1 MIYYKSQEEIELVR
15 QSALLVSKTL
25 AEVAKVID
33 EGVTGLQLDAIAEA
47 FIKDHGGTP
56 VFKGYKGTKS
66 NFPNSL
72 CISINEAVVHGIPNS
87 EPFESG
93 AIVSVDCGVKLN
105 GFIGDSAYTFKIG
118 AVDPEADQLLEAT
131 KKALYLGIEQAV
143 VGNRL
148 GDISSTIQNYV
159 ENSGYSVVR
168 DLVGHGVGKN
178 LHEEPQVPNY
188 GRKGQGLLLK
198 EGLVIAVEPMINLG
212 SRHIQYMSDGWTILT
227 KDRKPSAHYEHTIAI
242 GKEKVD
248 VLSTFDYIEEALK
261 QKNRL

>member
-25 AEVAKVID
+25 AEVAKVIE
-33 EGVTGLQLDAIAEA
+33 EGVTGLQLDAIAET
-47 FIKDHGGTP
+47 FIRDHGATP
-56 VFKGYKGTKS
+56 VFKGYGG
-66 NFPNSL
+66 FPNTL
-72 CISINEAVVHGIPNS
+72 CISINEAVVHGIPHS
-87 EPFESG
+87 KPFESG

-118 AVDPEADQLLEAT
+118 AVDPETDQLLEAT

-159 ENSGYSVVR
+159 EDLGYSVVR
-168 DLVGHGVGKN
+168 ELVGHGVGKD
-178 LHEEPQVPNY
+178 LHEAPEVPNY
-188 GRKGQGLLLK
+188 GKKGQGILLK

-212 SRHIQYMSDGWTILT
+212 RRHIQHMSDGWTILT